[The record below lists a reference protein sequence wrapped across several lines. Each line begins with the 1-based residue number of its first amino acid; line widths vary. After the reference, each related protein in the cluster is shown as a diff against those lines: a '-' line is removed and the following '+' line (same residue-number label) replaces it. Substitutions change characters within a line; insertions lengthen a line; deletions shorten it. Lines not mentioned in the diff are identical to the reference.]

1 MTAENNNPPLTERL
15 HMLYA
20 DLPARERQI
29 ADFILE
35 SPGELALINANEM
48 AERTGVSN
56 ATVTRLFQRLG
67 YQSFDEARR
76 AVRELRAQGSPF
88 YLAEKEAGPR
98 GQGISQTLAGEI
110 QRLEASLAM
119 QSPLTVSAVCEA
131 IAKARTV
138 RVTGFRNSYFPAA
151 YFCTTLSSM
160 RPDASMLNS
169 AGQTLAETAAGL
181 GKDDVVV
188 LVALRRR
195 PAGFLN
201 LMKTLAASGCR
212 IVLIADRSIR
222 EAPAHATWTL
232 YCAVETPQ
240 LLDSYAGAMAVLRL
254 LALETMRKL
263 GPDARRRLADIEQLH
278 DTLND
283 LES

>member
-1 MTAENNNPPLTERL
+1 MTPEDTNIPLTERL
-15 HMLYA
+15 HSLYA
-20 DLPARERQI
+20 ELPARERQI

-35 SPGELALINANEM
+35 SPGELALINANEL

-76 AVRELRAQGSPF
+76 AVRELRAAGSPF
-88 YLAEKEAGPR
+88 YLAEKDGTKP
-98 GQGISQTLAGEI
+98 GHGISQTLAGEM

-119 QSPLTVSAVCEA
+119 QSPLTVGAVCEA
-131 IAKARTV
+131 IAKAPTV
-138 RVTGFRNSYFPAA
+138 RVAGFRNSYFPAA
-151 YFCTTLSSM
+151 YFCTTLLSM
-160 RPDASMLNS
+160 RPNASMLNV

-188 LVALRRR
+188 IVGLRRR

-201 LMKTLAASGCR
+201 LMKTIAATGCR
-212 IVLIADRSIR
+212 IVLIADRSVR

-240 LLDSYAGAMAVLRL
+240 LLDSYSGAMAVLRL

-263 GPDARRRLADIEQLH
+263 GSDARHRLADIEQLH
-278 DTLND
+278 DTLKD